1 MNRISNFTSYNMG
14 LAGILNGQTRMH
26 EAQSQASS
34 ETIASDLKGFG
45 ADAKKLINAR
55 AIVAKVEARTDDLK
69 SLQARAT
76 VEATAMTSFT
86 DAVESVRQAIG
97 VALANENGG
106 GFRTAIESALSTAI
120 SAANVN
126 FAGQSIFGGV
136 RSYEEPLVGAD
147 LDTLAAQPNVDTN
160 FVDTGP
166 NRTVTL
172 EDGRTIQISKN
183 AEEVFKPFIEL
194 LREIRVFENANGA
207 ITGKLNATQVNFLK
221 SKIPDITTLHG
232 NATADEADS
241 GLIAKEIDNSIEAND
256 AKKTR
261 LNEIVSDIQSVDLA
275 EVAAKLSAAQTQ
287 YQASASIFAQLKD
300 LNLLQF
306 LR

>member
-1 MNRISNFTSYNMG
+1 MNRISNFSSYNIG
-14 LAGILNGQTRMH
+14 LVGILNGQKRMH
-26 EAQSQASS
+26 DAQAQASS
-34 ETIASDLKGFG
+34 ETVANDLKGYG

-55 AIVAKVEARTDDLK
+55 AMVAKVEARTDDLK

-86 DAVESVRQAIG
+86 EAVENVRQAIG
-97 VALANENGG
+97 TALANENGG
-106 GFRTAIESALSTAI
+106 GFQTAIESALSTAI

-136 RSYEEPLVGAD
+136 RSYEEPVVGAD
-147 LDTLAAQPNVDTN
+147 LNTLAGQPNVDTN
-160 FVDTGP
+160 FPDTGP

-183 AEEVFKPFIEL
+183 AEEVFKPFVEF

-207 ITGKLNATQVNFLK
+207 INGKLNATQVNFLK
-221 SKIPDITTLHG
+221 SKIPDIATIHG
-232 NATADEADS
+232 DATSHEAES

-300 LNLLQF
+300 LNLLSF